1 MCSWAP
7 VSKEHTGNTTPIRT
21 KVIVPY
27 MYIRMYGSPLQYKKN
42 GELEVIFSPF
52 QFLIFLQ
59 AVAKEVRHFYSG
71 LMTKVLKHTTSV
83 S

>member
-1 MCSWAP
+1 MHLNCSLGQWTQH
-7 VSKEHTGNTTPIRT
+7 HTNKDKSDT
-21 KVIVPY
+21 
-27 MYIRMYGSPLQYKKN
+27 LYKDVWKPFAVQKN
-42 GELEVIFSPF
+42 RELEVIFSPF

-71 LMTKVLKHTTSV
+71 LITKVLNHTTSV

>member
-1 MCSWAP
+1 MAP
-7 VSKEHTGNTTPIRT
+7 VSIKGTHWKHNTNKDKSDTLY
-21 KVIVPY
+21 KDVWN
-27 MYIRMYGSPLQYKKN
+27 PLAVQKN

-71 LMTKVLKHTTSV
+71 FMTKVLKHTTSV

>member
-1 MCSWAP
+1 M
-7 VSKEHTGNTTPIRT
+7 
-21 KVIVPY
+21 VPY
-27 MYIRMYGSPLQYKKN
+27 LRKAQEHNTNKDKSDTLYKDAWKPLAVQKN
-42 GELEVIFSPF
+42 GELEVIFIPF

-71 LMTKVLKHTTSV
+71 LMTKVLKLTTSV